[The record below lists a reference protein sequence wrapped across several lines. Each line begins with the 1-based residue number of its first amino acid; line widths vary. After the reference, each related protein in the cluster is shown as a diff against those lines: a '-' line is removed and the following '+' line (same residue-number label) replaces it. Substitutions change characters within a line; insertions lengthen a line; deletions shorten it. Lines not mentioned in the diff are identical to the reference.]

1 MAEDSIMPEEEFELQ
16 ADELMAEE
24 PARRRRGF
32 NLTPRQAFIALAVVL
47 ALALIALVIYLLY
60 FLGRPEVLTEREP
73 VSGIQPIWQV
83 YGPGTG
89 DEPFFDRP
97 MGIAVGSEG
106 RFYVT
111 DSGNNRVCVFDSS
124 GRFLFQFGSFGVA
137 KPAPGARATYVP
149 GSLNYPVGIDTD
161 DDGNVYVASFYN
173 DSIEVFDPEGVPLRR
188 FPEPTETV
196 GKGSSGQDG
205 LGIAVTDVAVHEDLV
220 YATDQYQVVVFTLEG
235 EFVRQFGKPG
245 LEPGDLDHPNGIAVG
260 DDGTVF
266 VSDSNHGRVSAFSSD
281 GKHLWTV
288 GELAEGPR
296 DQNERTFQ
304 LPRGLTV
311 LPDGDVLVVDPFA
324 FELIRIDA
332 SDGAVTSRYGERG
345 VDPGQLNF
353 ANDAEAYR
361 SFVAIAD
368 KENGRVQLVRLLN

>member
-149 GSLNYPVGIDTD
+149 GSLNYPVGIDLD
-161 DDGNVYVASFYN
+161 EEGNVYVASFYN
-173 DSIEVFDPEGVPLRR
+173 DSIEVFDPDGTPLRR
-188 FPEPTETV
+188 FPDPNVVV
-196 GKGSSGQDG
+196 GKGGSGYG
-205 LGIAVTDVAVHEDLV
+205 GRGIAVTDVAVSGDRV
-220 YATDQYQVVVFTLEG
+220 YATDAYQVVVFTLGG
-235 EFVRQFGKPG
+235 EFVSQWGRPG
-245 LEPGDLDHPNGIAVG
+245 SSEGDLDRPNGIAV
-260 DDGTVF
+260 
-266 VSDSNHGRVSAFSSD
+266 S
-281 GKHLWTV
+281 
-288 GELAEGPR
+288 
-296 DQNERTFQ
+296 
-304 LPRGLTV
+304 
-311 LPDGDVLVVDPFA
+311 
-324 FELIRIDA
+324 
-332 SDGAVTSRYGERG
+332 
-345 VDPGQLNF
+345 
-353 ANDAEAYR
+353 
-361 SFVAIAD
+361 
-368 KENGRVQLVRLLN
+368 